1 VTVRTALSLALV
13 LAAARLV
20 RAEGPPPVTP
30 ATPLP
35 APIEAHLAKAR
46 DFMAA
51 HDFIHTRDELLLA
64 YRIEP
69 RAELLFALGQVEFN
83 LGHYQE
89 AVDYYQRFAAMNPAP
104 DQAALAQQAI
114 GAARIELHR
123 PPPIAPRPA
132 PPLHRELDAVDRT
145 LVVAGGLASVAGA
158 GLFGYGHHLAE
169 DRAGTLHDYDL
180 RIKHAHIAEWSGG
193 AALGAGTLAIAVA
206 LLRWRVHLVETTIAV
221 HATDGGVA
229 LTLEH
234 AL

>member
-1 VTVRTALSLALV
+1 MTARSALGLALV
-13 LAAARLV
+13 LAAAHSV
-20 RAEGPPPVTP
+20 RAEAPPPT
-30 ATPLP
+30 L
-35 APIEAHLAKAR
+35 IEEHLAKAR
-46 DFMAA
+46 DFMATR
-51 HDFIHTRDELLLA
+51 DFVHTRDELLLA

-89 AVDYYQRFAAMNPAP
+89 AVDYYERFAAMNPAP

-123 PPPIAPRPA
+123 PTPVAPLPVPPP
-132 PPLHRELDAVDRT
+132 HRELDALDRT
-145 LVVAGGLASVAGA
+145 LVVVGGLAVVAG
-158 GLFGYGHHLAE
+158 GSLFGYGRHLAE
-169 DRAGTLHDYDL
+169 DRQGTLHDYDL

-193 AALGAGTLAIAVA
+193 AALATGTLAVAVA
-206 LLRWRVHLVETTIAV
+206 LLRWRVHLVETVVAV

-229 LTLEH
+229 ITLEH

>member
-1 VTVRTALSLALV
+1 
-13 LAAARLV
+13 
-20 RAEGPPPVTP
+20 
-30 ATPLP
+30 
-35 APIEAHLAKAR
+35 
-46 DFMAA
+46 MAA
-51 HDFIHTRDELLLA
+51 HDFVHTRDELLIA

-69 RAELLFALGQVEFN
+69 RTELLFALGQVEFN

-123 PPPIAPRPA
+123 PVPAVPRPA
-132 PPLHRELDAVDRT
+132 PALHRDFDALDRT
-145 LVVAGGLASVAGA
+145 LVVVGGLAIVAGA
-158 GLFGYGHHLAE
+158 GLFGYGRHLAE
-169 DRAGTLHDYDL
+169 DREGTLHDYDL

-193 AALGAGTLAIAVA
+193 VALGAGTLAVAVA
-206 LLRWRVHLVETTIAV
+206 LLRWRMHLVETTVAV

-234 AL
+234 PL